1 MPEKRC
7 FYRPVEDRDTDLVI
21 QGVFWLLTV
30 AKSYGGWFAINTIES
45 LEGYSRYSGLNEL
58 LKLKNKYDHA
68 IINGVSIYLV
78 SKEWL
83 PADGRNQPLLA
94 VHPTKDL
101 LDRLDDIP
109 NISEITVVPYIAKEV
124 EDWIMLR
131 SATILQSD
139 LVSDDN
145 NKQPSSKLDSVVAAA
160 LQDYNKRVNFNQ
172 GVWENGIKFGSI
184 VLSGY

>member
-1 MPEKRC
+1 M
-7 FYRPVEDRDTDLVI
+7 
-21 QGVFWLLTV
+21 
-30 AKSYGGWFAINTIES
+30 
-45 LEGYSRYSGLNEL
+45 
-58 LKLKNKYDHA
+58 
-68 IINGVSIYLV
+68 
-78 SKEWL
+78 
-83 PADGRNQPLLA
+83 
-94 VHPTKDL
+94 
-101 LDRLDDIP
+101 
-109 NISEITVVPYIAKEV
+109 TVVPYIAKEV

-184 VLSGY
+184 VLFRILADNGINYDPDAIKEYLQTELKWNPLAADQAARVAEIIRS